1 MTTTSV
7 QAEKFNGNRF
17 EQFQQEN
24 TIMAF
29 VNELIPEE
37 QKDKFPF
44 PVHIAY
50 DGSKPTL
57 WKWTID
63 RERDAYLVVTNVLGG
78 GYEGTPPDEYYV
90 LSWGGELVPFAAEQ
104 HLAINTQKGDVL
116 TWKIHR
122 LDVPPSLQERRGQV
136 LQLIRE
142 ALDAQGLLYNRSR
155 VSAVNV
161 QFGSFAN

>member
-1 MTTTSV
+1 
-7 QAEKFNGNRF
+7 
-17 EQFQQEN
+17 
-24 TIMAF
+24 MAF

-37 QKDKFPF
+37 QKAKFSF
-44 PVHIAY
+44 PVFTRP

-63 RERDAYLVVTNVLGG
+63 RERDVYLVVTNVLGG

-90 LSWGGELVPFAAEQ
+90 LSWGGELVSFAAEQ
-104 HLAINTQKGDVL
+104 HLSGSNSKDMTL
-116 TWKIHR
+116 TWNVHR
-122 LDVPPSLQERRGQV
+122 LDIPPSLQERRDQV

-142 ALDAQGLLYNRSR
+142 SLDTQGLLYNRSR
-155 VSAVNV
+155 VSVVNV

>member
-1 MTTTSV
+1 MT
-7 QAEKFNGNRF
+7 
-17 EQFQQEN
+17 
-24 TIMAF
+24 F

-63 RERDAYLVVTNVLGG
+63 REQDAYLVVTNVLGG
-78 GYEGTPPDEYYV
+78 GYEGTPSDEYYV
-90 LSWGGELVPFAAEQ
+90 LSWGGELVSFAAEQ
-104 HLAINTQKGDVL
+104 HLSGSNSKDMTL
-116 TWKIHR
+116 TWNVHR
-122 LDVPPSLQERRGQV
+122 LNIPPALQERRDQV

-142 ALDAQGLLYNRSR
+142 SLDAQGLLYNRSR
-155 VSAVNV
+155 VVAVDV
-161 QFGSFAN
+161 QF

>member
-1 MTTTSV
+1 
-7 QAEKFNGNRF
+7 
-17 EQFQQEN
+17 
-24 TIMAF
+24 MAF

-44 PVHIAY
+44 PVFTRP

-63 RERDAYLVVTNVLGG
+63 RERNAYLVVTNVLGG
-78 GYEGTPPDEYYV
+78 GYEGTHQDEYYV
-90 LSWGGELVPFAAEQ
+90 LNWEGELISFAAEQ
-104 HLAINTQKGDVL
+104 HLAINTQEGDVL

-122 LDVPPSLQERRGQV
+122 LDVPPSLEERRDQV
-136 LQLIRE
+136 LQLIWE
-142 ALDAQGLLYNRSR
+142 SLDVQGLLYNRSR